1 MTEMSRSMVRCWNT
15 TPSWASAR
23 LGCLRTSMP
32 KMRMLPV
39 RLLYRRVIRLN
50 SVVLPAPFWPSST
63 VKLPG
68 GIAKLTP
75 SSALRL
81 PKLCARPSTS
91 RAGTLARAS
100 VDRSAMGGPRCL
112 RVQSVA
118 LLRPITRSVE
128 GAPSARRR
136 CRKRGS
142 GRWLDQTTGGLP
154 SITATAVRPER
165 ATKFGTSMLQLN
177 QRARPQAGSAIAI
190 RLVTAPPVRRL
201 SSSMVVGN
209 TQNGW
214 PAAA

>member
-23 LGCLRTSMP
+23 LGCLRISVP

-68 GIAKLTP
+68 GIVKLTP

-100 VDRSAMGGPRCL
+100 VDRSAMGGPRYL

-118 LLRPITRSVE
+118 LLRPIARPVE
-128 GAPSARRR
+128 GAPARHEGVASADREDDLVRRGR
-136 CRKRGS
+136 LAVHHCNCRG
-142 GRWLDQTTGGLP
+142 P
-154 SITATAVRPER
+154 SVPSP
-165 ATKFGTSMLQLN
+165 TSMLQLN
-177 QRARPQAGSAIAI
+177 QAAHPQAGSAIAI